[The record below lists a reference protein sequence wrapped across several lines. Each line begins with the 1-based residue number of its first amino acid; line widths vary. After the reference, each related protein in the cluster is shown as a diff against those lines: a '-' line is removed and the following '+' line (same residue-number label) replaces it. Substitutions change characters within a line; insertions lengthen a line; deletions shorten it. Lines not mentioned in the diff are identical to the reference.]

1 MSCVRISS
9 NVTTTP
15 PRVWVPSPSLLL
27 WSILPEDLRGL
38 HAGKQAE
45 CGKAF
50 RPVSCLAGQYRAGH
64 FSHTFLLSIGL
75 SLQTAQ
81 P

>member
-1 MSCVRISS
+1 MACVRISS
-9 NVTTTP
+9 NIILTP
-15 PRVWVPSPSLLL
+15 PRVWMPSPSLLL
-27 WSILPEDLRGL
+27 WAILPEDPQGL

-45 CGKAF
+45 CGQAF
-50 RPVSCLAGQYRAGH
+50 RPASCLAGQYRAGH
-64 FSHTFLLSIGL
+64 FSHTFLLSIVL